1 MATESV
7 EEFLARGGKIHK
19 SDEEISLEKLLYREG
34 LLDHKD
40 VEKIQGDLNKSVDS
54 ALKSHFSKENNK

>member
-19 SDEEISLEKLLYREG
+19 SNEEISLEKLLYQEG
-34 LLDHKD
+34 LLDHGD
-40 VEKIQGDLNKSVDS
+40 VEKIKGDLNETVDN
-54 ALKSHFSKENNK
+54 ALKSHFSKDNKK